1 MAEDKLSNIK
11 ALLYGY
17 GNLMGIGSALI
28 VQWLLYYYCP
38 PKESGLS
45 PLAPMV
51 AMGTVI
57 LFGRIIDAISD
68 PLIGYWSDKT
78 VTRWG
83 RRKPF
88 IVIGFILM
96 ALSQIL
102 IWIPIVHYESIINVL
117 YAAVLLGIFWFGYTA
132 AIAPYLALLPEIATS
147 TEERVR
153 LSAFQAFFSQISLVI
168 SGVIVPIL
176 LGILGFLSTSLVLTI
191 VATTSMLAVVLAIKE
206 RISSREKIAT
216 KMNIIEA
223 VKATAMNK
231 VFIYYLVPT
240 AILVLST
247 TMLQMTLPY
256 VVTVSAGLDKKNVS
270 LFYFPLIIVSVI
282 TLPIYKKLAVKM
294 GKKKLY
300 LFGMSMFIIPTLMLA
315 LTGMIPIDP
324 RIYLLATGVI
334 AGLFVT
340 PLLMLP
346 NAFIADITDIDEE
359 KTGYRREA
367 IYFGTQGLITK
378 TMAGLAGILTSMF
391 LQFLG
396 YGQGADLGIRAIYIF
411 GGLIL
416 LPAILIFRKYPL
428 TK

>member
-1 MAEDKLSNIK
+1 
-11 ALLYGY
+11 
-17 GNLMGIGSALI
+17 
-28 VQWLLYYYCP
+28 
-38 PKESGLS
+38 
-45 PLAPMV
+45 MV
-51 AMGTVI
+51 AMGAVI
-57 LFGRIIDAISD
+57 LFGRIIDAVSD

-102 IWIPIVHYESIINVL
+102 IWLPIVHYESIINVI
-117 YAAVLLGIFWFGYTA
+117 YAGILLGVFWFGYTA

-168 SGVIVPIL
+168 GGVIVPIL
-176 LGILGFLSTSLVLTI
+176 LGMMGFLNTSVVLTI
-191 VATTSMLAVVLAIKE
+191 VAITSMLAVVLAIKE
-206 RISSREKIAT
+206 RISSGEKIAT
-216 KMNIIEA
+216 KMNLIEA
-223 VKATAMNK
+223 VKATATNN
-231 VFIYYLVPT
+231 VFIYYLIPT

-247 TMLQMTLPY
+247 TMLQMALPY
-256 VVTVSAGLDKKNVS
+256 VVTVSAGLNKEDVAF
-270 LFYFPLIIVSVI
+270 FYFPLIIVSVI
-282 TLPIYKKLAVKM
+282 TLPIYKKLTDRM

-300 LFGMSMFIIPTLMLA
+300 IIGMGLFIIPTLLLA
-315 LTGMIPIDP
+315 LTGLIPIDP
-324 RIYLLATGVI
+324 RIYLLVTGVI
-334 AGLFVT
+334 GGLFIT

-378 TMAGLAGILTSMF
+378 TMAGLAGVLTSVF
-391 LQFLG
+391 LEFLG
-396 YGQGADLGIRAIYIF
+396 YSQGMDLGIRAVYIF

-416 LPAILIFRKYPL
+416 IPAILIFRKYPL
-428 TK
+428 VK